1 MTITVGAS
9 AITQSTPFPDSLA
22 TTKGIAAYCGARSFS
37 FSPNLGFLTVTGGN
51 TLNGVTSS
59 ATDVSVN
66 PVTMTVSLVDY
77 SGVPSI
83 ARTFTVTV
91 ICTISAISMSPTSF
105 SIEIVNQPLLIA
117 FTQT

>member
-51 TLNGVTSS
+51 TLNGNQTLVQTYATVYTSGGNGES
-59 ATDVSVN
+59 DT
-66 PVTMTVSLVDY
+66 
-77 SGVPSI
+77 SG
-83 ARTFTVTV
+83 
-91 ICTISAISMSPTSF
+91 PTKNR
-105 SIEIVNQPLLIA
+105 IGLLNA
-117 FTQT
+117 